1 MDAIV
6 LDHQDLLL
14 KFWNFLKKPYSV
26 DASYSLQAAYFSK
39 IITIFLTKRTTDML
53 GFIKSTPEN
62 LKLILANLQNS
73 TIMDLLLTLI
83 RLEELPEAKG
93 IVQVDLYG
101 IRLRRPFL
109 TVNCSG

>member
-1 MDAIV
+1 
-6 LDHQDLLL
+6 
-14 KFWNFLKKPYSV
+14 
-26 DASYSLQAAYFSK
+26 
-39 IITIFLTKRTTDML
+39 ML

-93 IVQVDLYG
+93 IVQVGLYG
-101 IRLRRPFL
+101 IRLWWPFL